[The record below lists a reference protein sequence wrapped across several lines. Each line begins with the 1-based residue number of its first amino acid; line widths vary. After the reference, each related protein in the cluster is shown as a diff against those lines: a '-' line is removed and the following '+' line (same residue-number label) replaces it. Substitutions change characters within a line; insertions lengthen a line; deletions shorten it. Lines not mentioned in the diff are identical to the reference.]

1 MCSPKTSPTQLFMW
15 PGLVFLMSTAAQV
28 VANAGTSLSTAR
40 NVLLPCLLTVL
51 CTWAV
56 RAKLKI
62 FIASAILRDTVTT
75 STKARC
81 TWDSGSAIVQDM
93 ETLTPT
99 QVGIQ
104 CPESS
109 SKRFLKHR
117 LR

>member
-1 MCSPKTSPTQLFMW
+1 MW
-15 PGLVFLMSTAAQV
+15 PGLVFLISTAAQV

-40 NVLLPCLLTVL
+40 NVPLPCLLTVL

-56 RAKLKI
+56 FAKLKI
-62 FIASAILRDTVTT
+62 FIASAILRDTVTA

-81 TWDSGSAIVQDM
+81 AWVSGSAIVQDM